1 VVGNIMIIG
10 HRMNSVE
17 LLILKTMIVGH
28 RMKLFI
34 LMPGGSRLPSPN
46 TAASKGY
53 VTRIPLAAVL
63 EG

>member
-1 VVGNIMIIG
+1 MIIG